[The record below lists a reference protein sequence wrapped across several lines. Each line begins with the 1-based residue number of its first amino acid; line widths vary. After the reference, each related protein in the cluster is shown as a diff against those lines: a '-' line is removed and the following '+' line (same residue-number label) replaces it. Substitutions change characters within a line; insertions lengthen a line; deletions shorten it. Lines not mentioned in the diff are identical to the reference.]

1 MSKDRVTLA
10 DVAEKAGV
18 HVTTV
23 SLALRNSPRL
33 PERTRSRLQALAREM
48 GYRPDPFL
56 GALVAYRGGLM
67 PRRNTPTLAYVTN
80 WKSRWGWKELAA
92 HRKFY
97 AGAEAKADELGYK
110 LEHFWL
116 REPGLSQTRMSH
128 ILFSRGIN
136 GLIIASHSREMGD
149 ELQFEWENFSAV
161 KIDYFP
167 HEPALHNV
175 TNNQTSVIRLAMRK
189 VRAAGYRRLGFVIH
203 RGWDHAV
210 DHNWTAGYC
219 GEQEYMPREDRL
231 PVHLFPALHPVE
243 RWFNETNPL
252 VHAELKPFAKWLDK
266 CQPEVIL
273 AKDVYVVPL
282 FEQLGLRIPQD
293 VAFAN
298 LLLEEPDGSI
308 AGVRQNHDVVG
319 ALAVEIL
326 AGQLQHKKFGIPKIA
341 TTTFVEGTWFDGASC
356 PPRHAVAASNR
367 PAEAVADQAE

>member
-1 MSKDRVTLA
+1 
-10 DVAEKAGV
+10 
-18 HVTTV
+18 
-23 SLALRNSPRL
+23 
-33 PERTRSRLQALAREM
+33 
-48 GYRPDPFL
+48 
-56 GALVAYRGGLM
+56 
-67 PRRNTPTLAYVTN
+67 
-80 WKSRWGWKELAA
+80 
-92 HRKFY
+92 
-97 AGAEAKADELGYK
+97 
-110 LEHFWL
+110 
-116 REPGLSQTRMSH
+116 
-128 ILFSRGIN
+128 
-136 GLIIASHSREMGD
+136 
-149 ELQFEWENFSAV
+149 
-161 KIDYFP
+161 
-167 HEPALHNV
+167 
-175 TNNQTSVIRLAMRK
+175 
-189 VRAAGYRRLGFVIH
+189 VIH

-231 PVHLFPALHPVE
+231 SVHLFPALHPVE

-273 AKDVYVVPL
+273 AKDAYVVPL
-282 FEQLGLRIPQD
+282 FEKLGLRIPQD

-356 PPRHAVAASNR
+356 PPRQALAASRVAAAI
-367 PAEAVADQAE
+367 PAESAE